1 MMERFVNDGILANLD
16 FFDLSTCVELVGQD
30 ESIIEEQDIPA
41 IVDVNV
47 PLKRSQKTRRSTIP
61 DDYEVVFGVSAAWKA
76 EGEEKEKTIVSV
88 KESIVFLEKQ
98 LEGRKFFGGEKIG
111 YLDLVL
117 GWILHWTGV
126 MEEVG
131 DMKLLEKDNFTL
143 IHEWSQ
149 NFTHI
154 PIIKEC
160 LPPRENLLNHVRT
173 FVSYFLLLAAD
184 KP

>member
-1 MMERFVNDGILANLD
+1 MILEGVRLLVCQ
-16 FFDLSTCVELVGQD
+16 FYCVQ
-30 ESIIEEQDIPA
+30 
-41 IVDVNV
+41 
-47 PLKRSQKTRRSTIP
+47 
-61 DDYEVVFGVSAAWKA
+61 VVFGVSAAWKA

-160 LPPRENLLNHVRT
+160 LPTQRKSPQPCP
-173 FVSYFLLLAAD
+173 YFQSAIALQVHPETESVPSLTAISLQMNGR
-184 KP
+184 